1 MLHPTHRTPSTDV
14 HYPDQ
19 SCTCFAGP
27 VYDFTL
33 REFRNGTLHVYR
45 TCKCCG
51 ARATSPVKRE
61 SIGITKW
68 RELLIAHGREVMP
81 R

>member
-1 MLHPTHRTPSTDV
+1 MYSHLKNDAPDV
-14 HYPDQ
+14 HYPDPH
-19 SCTCFAGP
+19 CTCAAGP

-33 REFRNGTLHVYR
+33 REFSNGTLHVYR
-45 TCKCCG
+45 FCKSCG

-61 SIGITKW
+61 TLPISKW

-81 R
+81 L